1 MNKTVNINLGGMFFY
16 IDEDAYQKLSRY
28 FDAIKRSLSNSNG
41 QDEIIRD
48 IEMRIAELI
57 SEKHTN
63 PKQVISLKELDEV
76 IEIMGQPEDYRL
88 DNEDNDGPSGKNT
101 FNSNPNG
108 PVTKKLYRDREN
120 GMVGGVLAGLGHY
133 FGVDKVWLRI
143 ALLVLVLFYG
153 TGILAYIIL
162 WIVMPE
168 AVTTTEKLEMQG
180 EPITISNI
188 EKKVREE
195 FDNVAERLKNADY
208 EKMGKQAKHTAGQ
221 FSTSIGDVIVNIFK
235 VFAKVFGVILII
247 SSIPVVISLLIGVFT
262 LGSLQFMRYPWSG
275 YVEAGNFSEYPIWVF
290 GLLMFFSIGIPFF
303 FLALLGFKLLIS
315 NMRSIGSAAKYT
327 LLGLW
332 LVSIGILITLL
343 INEAVERSEEG
354 RSTQK
359 QTLVFNPQDT
369 LQISFRHNEFYSKD
383 IYDRQD
389 MKITQDSTD
398 ASVMYSNSVR
408 LYVEKT
414 DEAAPYISI
423 IKQARGSSVSGARK
437 VAEKIR
443 YGYKMNGNKLILD
456 NYWLTDAENKFR
468 DQDVEVH
475 LYLPKGTKFKADAS
489 VRDYDSSYDEFF
501 NLHHSSDKYIY
512 QVDDNQVKCLDCP
525 ADENEHNDVVI
536 DGNVNVN
543 DTIVSTLTTIRD
555 EDGKVIIETK
565 TPSPPAAP
573 GAPGTGGR
581 GLTTDK
587 DGVIIKK

>member
-48 IEMRIAELI
+48 IEIRIAELI

-63 PKQVISLKELDEV
+63 EKQVISLKELDEV
-76 IEIMGQPEDYRL
+76 ITVMGQPEDYRL
-88 DNEDNDGPSGKNT
+88 DNEDNDGPSKNNNT

-120 GMVGGVLAGLGHY
+120 GMVGGVLSGLGHY

-208 EKMGKQAKHTAGQ
+208 DKMGKQAKNTAGK
-221 FSTSIGDVIVNIFK
+221 FTTTIGDVIVNIFK

-262 LGSLQFMRYPWSG
+262 LGSLHFMRYPWSE
-275 YVEAGNFSEYPIWVF
+275 YIEAGNFSEYPIWVF
-290 GLLMFFSIGIPFF
+290 GLLMFFAVGIPFF
-303 FLALLGFKLLIS
+303 FLALLGFKLLVS
-315 NMRSIGSAAKYT
+315 NMRSIGTAAKYT

-332 LVSIGILITLL
+332 VVSIGFLITWG
-343 INEAVERSEEG
+343 INEGLQRSEEG
-354 RSTQK
+354 RVTQK
-359 QTLVFNPQDT
+359 QSITLNPTDT
-369 LQISFRHNEFYSKD
+369 LQISFRYNENYARNMNNREGRIIK
-383 IYDRQD
+383 
-389 MKITQDSTD
+389 QDSTD
-398 ASVMYSNSVR
+398 SSIIYSNMVR
-408 LYVEKT
+408 LHIEKT
-414 DEAAPYISI
+414 DEANPYISI
-423 IKQARGSSVSGARK
+423 VKLANGSSMSAARK
-437 VAEKIR
+437 TAEKIN
-443 YGYKMNGNKLILD
+443 YGFKIEGNKLILD
-456 NYWLTDAENKFR
+456 NYWITPLAEKLR
-468 DQDVEVH
+468 DQEVEVH
-475 LYLPKGTKFKADAS
+475 LYLPEGIKFRADDS
-489 VRDYDSSYDEFF
+489 VKTFDDSDDNYF
-501 NLHHSSDKYIY
+501 NLHHSSDQYIY
-512 QVDDNQVKCLDCP
+512 QVDNNQVKCLNCP
-525 ADENEHNDVVI
+525 ADENEHDDVMIEGSDVSR
-536 DGNVNVN
+536 
-543 DTIVSTLTTIRD
+543 DTTVTTLTTIRD

-565 TPSPPAAP
+565 TPAAPAPPAGP
-573 GAPGTGGR
+573 GGR

-587 DGVIIKK
+587 DGTIIKK